1 MSTFGI
7 VKFRGP
13 FLFLFAGREVR
24 LPSRRRALLAWRCG
38 DCLDLFL
45 LRLPLLPIAP
55 LFASGHV
62 SLLWLTTGYH
72 LRATIREFDPGI
84 SAP

>member
-1 MSTFGI
+1 
-7 VKFRGP
+7 
-13 FLFLFAGREVR
+13 
-24 LPSRRRALLAWRCG
+24 LAWRCG